1 MPWRTSCLERSEPF
15 PRRLRLYLPVSDLDI
30 LLFRCR
36 QGDDLAW
43 EVLVRG
49 FEARIYG
56 FALHYLRDPEEA
68 RDAAQEIFIKMYQHL
83 SGIRDGRTFLPWM
96 LRLAR
101 NCCIDRIRSRKAR
114 PHDCLATAEVGVEH
128 ASLDPSP
135 EDSMLE
141 DARRSLFYRALATLT
156 AANREIV
163 LLKDIEQLKLEDIST
178 RLGLPLGTVKSRSN
192 RARSELAKAVRS
204 LEAAPEAVP

>member
-1 MPWRTSCLERSEPF
+1 VSE
-15 PRRLRLYLPVSDLDI
+15 LDI
-30 LLFRCR
+30 LLSRCC

-43 EVLVRG
+43 EALVRR

-56 FALHYLRDPEEA
+56 FAMHYLRDHEEA

-83 SGIRDGRTFLPWM
+83 ASVRDGRTFLPWM

-101 NCCIDRIRSRKAR
+101 NCCIDRIRSRNAR
-114 PHDCLATAEVGVEH
+114 PQDLPANARCAPERT
-128 ASLDPSP
+128 SLNPSP
-135 EDSMLE
+135 EETMLE

-156 AANREIV
+156 ATNREIV

-204 LEAAPEAVP
+204 LDTAAEAVP

>member
-1 MPWRTSCLERSEPF
+1 MN
-15 PRRLRLYLPVSDLDI
+15 DLDV
-30 LLFRCR
+30 LLLRCR
-36 QGDDLAW
+36 QGDAHAW
-43 EVLVRG
+43 EALVRR
-49 FEARIYG
+49 FQARIYG

-68 RDAAQEIFIKMYQHL
+68 RDAAQEILIKMYQSL

-128 ASLDPSP
+128 ASLEPSP
-135 EDSMLE
+135 EESMLE
-141 DARRSLFYRALATLT
+141 DARRSLLYRALATLT

-163 LLKDIEQLKLEDIST
+163 LLKDIEQLQLSDIST

-204 LEAAPEAVP
+204 LEAAAEAVP

>member
-1 MPWRTSCLERSEPF
+1 MN
-15 PRRLRLYLPVSDLDI
+15 DLDS
-30 LLFRCR
+30 LLVLCR
-36 QGDDLAW
+36 QGDALAW
-43 EVLVRG
+43 EGLVRRYQ
-49 FEARIYG
+49 ARIYG

-83 SGIRDGRTFLPWM
+83 SSIRDGRTYLPWM

-101 NCCIDRIRSRKAR
+101 NCCIDRIRARKAR
-114 PHDCLATAEVGVEH
+114 PQGFLATSDDSVEH

-135 EDSMLE
+135 EESILE
-141 DARRSLFYRALATLT
+141 DARKSLLYRALATLT

-192 RARSELAKAVRS
+192 RGRSELAKAVRS
-204 LEAAPEAVP
+204 LEAAAEAAP